1 MKKNNTVCI
10 VTGGSNGNGLGIVKS
25 LIANGVFVI
34 SVDKR
39 PIRSSIKSVH
49 FIGDVLDNF
58 LIESVFK
65 KAISLKAKSYYL
77 INNAGI
83 TLPESGENTQQ
94 WDKTIAVNLTAPYLW
109 SKSFRK
115 AVIQNKITDGGI
127 INIGSLATT
136 FGFPDNPAYQASKS
150 GILGL
155 TRSFAYDLGSYGI
168 RVNCVSPGYIFTNMT
183 KLSYLNPKKR
193 HERSRQT
200 LMGRWGKPSDIGS
213 AVSFLC
219 SNDSAYITGINLPVD
234 GGWSCKGLI
243 VD

>member
-1 MKKNNTVCI
+1 MKNKSVVCI

-25 LIANGVFVI
+25 LIAHGAIVI
-34 SVDKR
+34 SVDKKS
-39 PIRSSIKSVH
+39 ISSKLNSIH
-49 FIGDVLDNF
+49 FIGDVLDHL
-58 LIESVFK
+58 LIDNVFK

-83 TLPESGENTQQ
+83 SLPDSGQYSDQ
-94 WDKTIAVNLTAPYLW
+94 WDKTLAVNLTAPYLW

-115 AVIQNKITDGGI
+115 AVLQTKIRDGGI

-136 FGFPDNPAYQASKS
+136 LGFPDNPAYQASKS
-150 GILGL
+150 GVLGL
-155 TRSFAYDLGSYGI
+155 TRSYAYDLGSYGI
-168 RVNCVSPGYIFTNMT
+168 RVNCVSPGYIYTNMT

-193 HERSRQT
+193 NERSRHT
-200 LMGRWGKPSDIGS
+200 LMGRWGKPSDIGK

-234 GGWSCKGLI
+234 GGWACKGLI
-243 VD
+243 LN